1 MGYLGS
7 VLVLFPEKDINE
19 IRFYLLMDAECS
31 NIFS

>member
-7 VLVLFPEKDINE
+7 VLVLFPEKGINE

-31 NIFS
+31 SIFS